1 MSAGKYI
8 RITMNERVGG
18 KYFFIFQS
26 IKERDMRQLN
36 TLPVGELIPAKPAFP
51 VNVTNAQ
58 TIGQCFSGDSLHLGL
73 GVISMDHT

>member
-1 MSAGKYI
+1 MK
-8 RITMNERVGG
+8 
-18 KYFFIFQS
+18 
-26 IKERDMRQLN
+26 QLK
-36 TLPVGELIPAKPAFP
+36 TLPLLGELIPAKPAFP